1 MQCAKQ
7 PVGSQTCGFYA
18 CEILRVCKQYSS
30 NWKVLK
36 NGLNW
41 SRDMQSIQHS
51 FKQTKADICKFF
63 HENSLLAML
72 PEYERLRKW
81 PTMMRPQ
88 DYTLAHV

>member
-18 CEILRVCKQYSS
+18 FEFLRVCKQYSS
-30 NWKVLK
+30 SWRVLK

-51 FKQTKADICKFF
+51 FKQTKADICKFVLDKCMLEGGTFF
-63 HENSLLAML
+63 HENSPLAIL
-72 PEYERLRKW
+72 PEYERLRK
-81 PTMMRPQ
+81 
-88 DYTLAHV
+88 